1 MEYIT
6 IGDTQYKIE
15 DLDDNVKA
23 LLARLQNVNNKLH
36 HLSIEQTEL
45 NVVAD
50 AYSKAIV
57 EAITNPQESAP
68 DEE

>member
-6 IGDTQYKIE
+6 IDDTQYKIE

-23 LLARLQNVNNKLH
+23 LLARLQNVNNKLQQ
-36 HLSIEQTEL
+36 LSIEQTEL

-57 EAITNPQESAP
+57 EAITNPQESAS

>member
-6 IGDTQYKIE
+6 IDDTQYKIE

-23 LLARLQNVNNKLH
+23 LLARLQNVNNKLQQ
-36 HLSIEQTEL
+36 LSIEQTEL

-57 EAITNPQESAP
+57 EAVTNPQESAS